1 MIRKWNKSPFLK
13 FKSMVWIVPISLV
26 FSILVSCE
34 KGPGEGGDSSIVGR
48 VEVDDFQNG
57 EIYPGA
63 DEDVY
68 LVYGDDITYSER
80 IKSSFDGRF
89 EFKYLREGSYVVYV
103 YSDTLTASGTT
114 AVRKSVEITNRKQEV
129 NAGTFQIKK
138 Y

>member
-1 MIRKWNKSPFLK
+1 MNNYWFLK
-13 FKSMVWIVPISLV
+13 TIANFRFFIWITSLALSFSM
-26 FSILVSCE
+26 FTSCE
-34 KGPGEGGDSSIVGR
+34 KGPGEGGTSSIVGS

-57 EIYPGA
+57 EIYPGV

-68 LVYGDDITYSER
+68 LIYGDDITYSER

-89 EFKYLREGSYVVYV
+89 QFNYLREGSYTIYV

-114 AVRKSVEITNRKQEV
+114 AVSKSIEITGRKQEV